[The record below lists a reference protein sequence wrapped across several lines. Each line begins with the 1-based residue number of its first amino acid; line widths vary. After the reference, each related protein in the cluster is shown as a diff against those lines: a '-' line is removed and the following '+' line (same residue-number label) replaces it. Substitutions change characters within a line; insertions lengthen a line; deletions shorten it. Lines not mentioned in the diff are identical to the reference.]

1 MNRTIC
7 SNPSAVSTNEKARD
21 GIFIIILFSAITAC
35 SIFLHR
41 DYIKNSTQW
50 WHWIFPIAIY
60 LGLIIAV
67 LKVNLCWIAQGEWL
81 LVFYQEKFF
90 YYFKQFLQGKW
101 LITFIKNISN
111 RFALIND
118 FIFSDASRPFI
129 IFLSITSIFYFSLLF
144 FYAVWQNVLFP
155 GWKPDTILT
164 IIISYSWPT
173 LVVFSI
179 FWGFCF
185 LLIAL
190 NPRTH
195 TKRSREEATRV
206 LNETLDTIN
215 TDLTQMNLAV
225 AAMHISVSG
234 RPSNM
239 DVDELLLRDLDTQLK
254 VKESLISVEKI
265 ILARKRDVDDI
276 SRSIKADQQRARR
289 AVTSSIGGVGV
300 GFLTYGLGSSIKNFV
315 LLNNKQHPINMQ
327 FWLESSV
334 QHKSAND
341 VYMPTLTTQLN
352 NNYTQPEIFAEA
364 SLLTI
369 TLLVSIF
376 AAWVGWQ
383 KAVDE

>member
-1 MNRTIC
+1 
-7 SNPSAVSTNEKARD
+7 
-21 GIFIIILFSAITAC
+21 
-35 SIFLHR
+35 
-41 DYIKNSTQW
+41 
-50 WHWIFPIAIY
+50 
-60 LGLIIAV
+60 
-67 LKVNLCWIAQGEWL
+67 
-81 LVFYQEKFF
+81 
-90 YYFKQFLQGKW
+90 
-101 LITFIKNISN
+101 
-111 RFALIND
+111 
-118 FIFSDASRPFI
+118 
-129 IFLSITSIFYFSLLF
+129 
-144 FYAVWQNVLFP
+144 
-155 GWKPDTILT
+155 
-164 IIISYSWPT
+164 
-173 LVVFSI
+173 
-179 FWGFCF
+179 
-185 LLIAL
+185 
-190 NPRTH
+190 
-195 TKRSREEATRV
+195 
-206 LNETLDTIN
+206 
-215 TDLTQMNLAV
+215 
-225 AAMHISVSG
+225 VSG